1 MGMSSGSGTMLKPL
15 GFMARIDKLGMRAIT
30 ITKSFFMF
38 FFMIKMVFRL
48 TLKITDLW
56 WFEQGFWALF
66 YVKKQP
72 ICRSRTD
79 GIGDHCGEA

>member
-38 FFMIKMVFRL
+38 FFMIKMVYRL
-48 TLKITDLW
+48 TFKFTDLA
-56 WFEQGFWALF
+56 WFEQGFVAVF
-66 YVKKQP
+66 CSKNNSPQYVLQ
-72 ICRSRTD
+72 
-79 GIGDHCGEA
+79 